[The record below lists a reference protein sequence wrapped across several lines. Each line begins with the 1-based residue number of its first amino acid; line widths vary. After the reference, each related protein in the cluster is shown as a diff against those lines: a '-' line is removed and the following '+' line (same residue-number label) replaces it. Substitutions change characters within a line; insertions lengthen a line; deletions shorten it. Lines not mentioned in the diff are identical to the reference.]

1 MKLSRLSSGGFFCE
15 ELYLACAS
23 LTFGFCF
30 GLRSIMPVAAPETL
44 VTGLGVFMGV
54 SDLKLRGSAESISL
68 TSLQTALPAK
78 EICIVK

>member
-1 MKLSRLSSGGFFCE
+1 
-15 ELYLACAS
+15 
-23 LTFGFCF
+23 
-30 GLRSIMPVAAPETL
+30 MPVAVPETL

-54 SDLKLRGSAESISL
+54 IDLKLRGSAESISL